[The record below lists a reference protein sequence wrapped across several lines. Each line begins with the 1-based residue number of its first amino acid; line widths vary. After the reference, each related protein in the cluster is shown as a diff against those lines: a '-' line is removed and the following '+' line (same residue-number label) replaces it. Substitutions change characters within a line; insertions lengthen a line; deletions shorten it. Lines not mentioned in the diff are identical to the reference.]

1 MKVPS
6 PGLTTSN
13 RPDWTHVLLTLILDG
28 RQAGYM
34 LWVLDINPHYY
45 LEVYYRYYI
54 IYFKL
59 LIPWDVEKKGKFFPI
74 THEN

>member
-1 MKVPS
+1 
-6 PGLTTSN
+6 
-13 RPDWTHVLLTLILDG
+13 
-28 RQAGYM
+28 M